1 MEFSLLINV
10 FSMVVMKA
18 VSNTSLD
25 SKKTPKLERNKEIFI
40 SSVSWNIYS
49 TWNKK
54 TQYLEVQFHEFI
66 YL

>member
-54 TQYLEVQFHEFI
+54 PQYLELQFNEFI

>member
-18 VSNTSLD
+18 VSNMSLD